1 MTLNI
6 AIVLITLLVSFVLMA
21 MEITTPNA
29 VILCALAFLM
39 FVGILSPSDALSGFA
54 NDGLATIALMY
65 IIAYAIA
72 KSNLIT
78 RLFDRILGD
87 GKSEKRSLFRLLAS
101 VSLISPFMNNT
112 PIVST
117 LTPMVQRWC
126 KQKGLAVSKF
136 LIPLSYATILS
147 GLLTVLGTST
157 NLVAQGLLSKYDLQK
172 FGTFDLA
179 IVGIPITIVGL
190 VYLLTIGYR
199 LLPTYYGSSVDDV
212 VADPNDYMIE
222 MTLGPDFEYLDATVA
237 EAKIQN
243 LSRSFLVAINRG
255 GQAIVP
261 VVESTV
267 LRLGDRLY
275 FTGTFDC
282 INDLMRIKGLVPST
296 QKIDMADITS
306 EGARLVEVSVPDTSS
321 LVNQTIKSSR
331 FRNVFGSVVVA
342 IRRNGENLENR
353 LGSIR
358 LKGGDNLVMLTTGEA
373 DELDTLKDLHVFN
386 VQNVQTRKHTYKDFL
401 PIFLLVATIVVSTM
415 GILDLFVGLA
425 ASCVV
430 LFLTKCVS
438 VSDIVKAVDMNVL
451 FLVASSYALGLAM
464 SNVGADKFIAKS
476 LVAITGDAS
485 PLIYMFLI
493 YFVTNFLT
501 AILSNAAALSLMFPI
516 VVSAAKLENLPVM
529 MLVMLITIAATAD
542 FSTPI
547 GYQTNLIVYGPGH
560 YKFTDYFKVGIPLNL
575 ICMVICVFVTYYFY
589 MVI

>member
-6 AIVLITLLVSFVLMA
+6 AIVLITLLVSFILMA
-21 MEITTPNA
+21 MEVTTPNA

-39 FVGILSPSDALSGFA
+39 FVGILSPTDALSGFA

-72 KSNLIT
+72 KSNIIT

-87 GKSEKRSLFRLLAS
+87 GHSEKRSLLRLLAS
-101 VSLISPFMNNT
+101 VSVISPFMNNT

-117 LTPMVQRWC
+117 LTPMVQRWT
-126 KQKGLAVSKF
+126 KQKGMAISKF

-157 NLVAQGLLSKYDLQK
+157 NLVAQGLLSKYKLAQ

-179 IVGIPITIVGL
+179 VIGIPITIIGL
-190 VYLLTIGYR
+190 IYLLTIGDEFEH
-199 LLPTYYGSSVDDV
+199 LNQTV
-212 VADPNDYMIE
+212 VA
-222 MTLGPDFEYLDATVA
+222 
-237 EAKIQN
+237 AKLRN
-243 LSRSFLVAINRG
+243 LPRSFLVAINRS
-255 GQAIVP
+255 GQSIVL
-261 VVESTV
+261 VTDETI
-267 LRLGDRLY
+267 LQLGDRLY
-275 FTGTFDC
+275 FTGNFDC
-282 INDLMRIKGLVPST
+282 INDLMNIKGLIPST
-296 QKIDMADITS
+296 QKINMTDITN
-306 EGARLVEVSVPDTSS
+306 ERVRLVEVSIPETSS
-321 LVNQTIKSSR
+321 LVNQTVKSAR

-342 IRRNGENLENR
+342 IRRNDVNLEGH

-358 LKGGDNLVMLTTGEA
+358 LKGGDNLVMITTGEP
-373 DELDTLKDLHVFN
+373 DELASLKDLHVFN
-386 VQNVQTRKHTYKDFL
+386 SQPVKSRKHTYKDVL
-401 PIFLLVATIVVSTM
+401 PIVLLVATIIVSTM
-415 GILDLFVGLA
+415 GVIDLFVGLA

-438 VSDIVKAVDMNVL
+438 ISDIVKAVDMNVL
-451 FLVASSYALGLAM
+451 FLVASSYGLGLAM

-476 LVAITGDAS
+476 LVAITGNAS
-485 PLIYMFLI
+485 PIIYMFLI

-501 AILSNAAALSLMFPI
+501 AILSNAAALSLMFPV

-575 ICMVICVFVTYYFY
+575 ICMVVCVFVSYYYY
-589 MVI
+589 MVL

>member
-1 MTLNI
+1 MTLEI
-6 AIVLITLLVSFVLMA
+6 AIVLLTLLVSFVLMA
-21 MEITTPNA
+21 MEVTTPNA

-39 FVGILSPSDALSGFA
+39 FVGILSPSDALAGFA

-65 IIAYAIA
+65 IVAYAIA
-72 KSNLIT
+72 KSNVIT
-78 RLFDRILGD
+78 RLFNRVLGA
-87 GKSEKRSLFRLLAS
+87 GNHEKKSLFRLLAS
-101 VSLISPFMNNT
+101 VSVISPFMNNT

-117 LTPMVQRWC
+117 LTPMIQRWC

-157 NLVAQGLLSKYDLQK
+157 NLVAQGLLSKYDLKK

-199 LLPTYYGSSVDDV
+199 LLPTYHGSSVDDV
-212 VADPNDYMIE
+212 VAAPNDYLIE
-222 MTLGPDFEYLDATVA
+222 MSIGPDFEHLNQTVVA
-237 EAKIQN
+237 AKLRN
-243 LSRSFLVAINRG
+243 LTSSFLVAINRRG
-255 GQAIVP
+255 ESIIP
-261 VVESTV
+261 VTDGTV

-275 FTGTFDC
+275 FTGAVDS
-282 INDLMRIKGLVPST
+282 INDLIQIKGLIPST
-296 QKIDMADITS
+296 EKINMDDVTN
-306 EGARLVEVSVPDTSS
+306 EHARLLEVTIPDTSS
-321 LVNQTIKSSR
+321 LVNQTVKSAR

-342 IRRNGENLENR
+342 IHRNTVNLKGQIGR
-353 LGSIR
+353 IK
-358 LKGGDNLVMLTTGEA
+358 LKGGDNLVVITTNEA
-373 DELDTLKDLHVFN
+373 DEMDNLKDLHVFN
-386 VQNVQTRKHTYKDFL
+386 VQEMQPRQHTYKDFL
-401 PIFLLVATIVVSTM
+401 PIVLLVATILLST
-415 GILDLFVGLA
+415 LNVFDLFVGLA
-425 ASCVV
+425 ASCVI
-430 LFLTKCVS
+430 LFVTKCVS

-451 FLVASSYALGLAM
+451 FLVASSYGLGLAM

-476 LVAITGDAS
+476 LVAVAGNAS

-493 YFVTNFLT
+493 YFITNFLT

-516 VVSAAKLENLPVM
+516 VVSAAKLEDLPVM

-575 ICMVICVFVTYYFY
+575 ICMVICVFVTYYYY